1 MAKNPYFKDY
11 SGEQNIIEDL
21 SIEIIKAM
29 GRDMLYI
36 PREQYNKNNEFG
48 EAQYRFSKSFP
59 LEMYIQS
66 VSGFE
71 GEGDIISKF
80 GLEVRDKVT
89 LIISKKRFN
98 KEIAEKYDGI
108 TRPREGDLIYFP
120 LSNGL
125 FEINFVEHENPFYQ
139 AGKLY
144 TYSLICELTTIEDG
158 DEFATGESEVDVVVT
173 QNRADIDLFSISTQ
187 VSISKIFYDGE
198 TVYQVS
204 GITGATGGAYTNATA
219 EAQCV
224 KFYPTSITMGT
235 MEVYGIS
242 GSFLYNSQTIRG
254 KDSGAEYYVTG
265 ITGTNLVIPISPIDS
280 LSAGDNESI
289 KYTED
294 SLDVYNFTDIDPFS
308 EGIY

>member
-36 PREQYNKNNEFG
+36 PREQYNKNIEFG

-98 KEIAEKYDGI
+98 REIAEKYDGI

-120 LSNGL
+120 LTNGL

-144 TYSLICELTTIEDG
+144 TYSLICELTTIDD
-158 DEFATGESEVDVVVT
+158 DEFATGETDIDVVVT
-173 QNRADIDLFSISTQ
+173 QNRAEIDLFSTSTQISTN
-187 VSISKIFYDGE
+187 KIFYDGE
-198 TVYQVS
+198 TVYQVK
-204 GITGATGGAYTNATA
+204 GITGASGGTYANATA
-219 EAQCV
+219 EAHCV

-242 GSFLYNSQTIRG
+242 CSFLYNSQSIRG
-254 KDSGAEYYVTG
+254 KNSGAEYYVTG

-280 LSAGDNESI
+280 LSSGDNESI
-289 KYTED
+289 KDTGDTLSIYD
-294 SLDVYNFTDIDPFS
+294 FTDIDPFS